1 MILVSVSQAGVSVS
15 KACPLCGGPLQY
27 VSDGLVGR
35 AYVAPF
41 SVIGRKHVLTRL
53 FFVPFWAC
61 SACEHCEEA
70 R

>member
-1 MILVSVSQAGVSVS
+1 MS
-15 KACPLCGGPLQY
+15 KACPLCRQPLQY

-35 AYVAPF
+35 AYVAPY
-41 SVIGRKHVLTRL
+41 SVIGRKTNLITRL

-70 R
+70 RPGARPPAGPS